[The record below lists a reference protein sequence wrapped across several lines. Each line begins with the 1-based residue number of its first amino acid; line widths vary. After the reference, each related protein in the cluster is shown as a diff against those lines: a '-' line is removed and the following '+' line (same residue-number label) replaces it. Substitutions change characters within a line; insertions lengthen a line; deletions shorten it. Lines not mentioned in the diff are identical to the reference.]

1 MRDYDFVVI
10 GSGIAGLTFALK
22 AAKHGSVAVV
32 TKRKGSDTN
41 TARAQGGIACVTS
54 DEDSFE
60 LHVRDTLE
68 AGAGLCDEAVVRTI
82 VTEGPDRIR
91 ELMAL
96 GLQFDER
103 EVSGHRELDLGKE
116 GGHSKRRVLHVRDVL
131 EAGAG
136 LCDEAVVRTIVTEG
150 PDRIR
155 ELMAL
160 GLQFDER
167 EVSGH
172 RELDLGKEGGHS
184 KRRVLHVRDVTG
196 KEVEETLLREL
207 DRQSRV
213 ELLENHMAVD
223 LITAAKL
230 GFATEDRCLG
240 AYVLDETA
248 GKVET
253 IRADRIVLAT
263 GGCGKVYLY
272 TTNPDI
278 ATGDGVAMAWRAGV
292 EIANMEFIQ
301 FHPTC
306 LFHPQAKSFLISE
319 AVRGEGGILRNDRGE
334 DFMKRYD
341 ARGSLAPRDIVA
353 RAIDSEMKRS
363 GAKCAF
369 LDITHRSPEFL
380 RERFPHIYQ
389 TCLRFGIDMSKQ
401 PIPVVPAAHYQCG
414 GIKTDVNGA
423 TSLSGLYTIGEVACT
438 GLHGANR
445 LASNSLLEGLV
456 MAHRAAATAVHV
468 ESTSKRKIP
477 LPEWKSGNVQDV
489 DEMVV
494 IYHNWDEIR
503 RLMWDYVG
511 IVRTDKRLQRAS
523 ARLRNLQREIRE
535 FYWNFKVSV
544 DLLEL
549 RNLATVAALIVDSAL
564 SRKESRGLHYTLDYP
579 QADDREFRQDT
590 LVRRN

>member
-1 MRDYDFVVI
+1 VFEHLSLAGKIACFTAMKEYDFAVI
-10 GSGIAGLTFALK
+10 GSGIAGLSFALK
-22 AAKHGSVAVV
+22 AAKHGSVAVI
-32 TKRKGSDTN
+32 TKRKGADTN
-41 TARAQGGIACVTS
+41 TAWAQGGIACVTS

-68 AGAGLCDEAVVRTI
+68 AGAGLCDEAVVRMI
-82 VTEGPDRIR
+82 VTEGPERIR
-91 ELMAL
+91 ELAEL

-103 EVSGHRELDLGKE
+103 EVGGHRELDLGKE
-116 GGHSKRRVLHVRDVL
+116 GGHSKRRVLHV
-131 EAGAG
+131 
-136 LCDEAVVRTIVTEG
+136 
-150 PDRIR
+150 
-155 ELMAL
+155 
-160 GLQFDER
+160 Q
-167 EVSGH
+167 
-172 RELDLGKEGGHS
+172 
-184 KRRVLHVRDVTG
+184 DVTG
-196 KEVEETLLREL
+196 REIEETLLRQL
-207 DRQSRV
+207 GRQSHV
-213 ELLENHMAVD
+213 QLLENHMAVD

-240 AYVLDETA
+240 VYVLDEKT
-248 GKVET
+248 GDVET
-253 IRADRIVLAT
+253 IRSNRIVLAT

-292 EIANMEFIQ
+292 EVANMEFIQ

-306 LFHPQAKSFLISE
+306 LFHPEAKSFLISE
-319 AVRGEGGILRNDRGE
+319 AVRGEGGILRNNRGE

-341 ARGSLAPRDIVA
+341 PRGSLASRDIVA
-353 RAIDSEMKRS
+353 RAIDAEIKRS
-363 GAKCAF
+363 GAKCVF
-369 LDITHRSPEFL
+369 LDITHKPPEFI

-401 PIPVVPAAHYQCG
+401 AIPVVPAAHYQCG
-414 GIKTDVNGA
+414 GIKTDINGA
-423 TSLSGLYTIGEVACT
+423 TSLPGLYAIGEVACT

-456 MAHRAAATAVHV
+456 VAHRAAAAAVQV
-468 ESTSKRKIP
+468 RSTLKQKIP

-489 DEMVV
+489 DELVV

-549 RNLATVAALIVDSAL
+549 RNLAATAALIVDSAL
-564 SRKESRGLHYTLDYP
+564 CRKESRGLHYTLDYP
-579 QADDREFRQDT
+579 EADDRQFKHDT
-590 LVRRN
+590 ILSRG